1 MRFALV
7 GILFWLSNFANSQ
20 ELSPMNKYGEPAAI
34 ELVAPSAVVVNVNGK
49 QTITLN
55 DVDKLAGIV
64 GALHKSNRTMD
75 AFPTAELSA
84 AWNSCN
90 AMKEEKRLWNK
101 DGFNSIVIFHSGTDS
116 DAKNTHLAKAPLV
129 TAPKDTS
136 RTSGKEEGIA
146 RLMLVNAKMNANTL
160 SFDIKGGAIVSGAY
174 QRVRIITECV
184 FQ

>member
-1 MRFALV
+1 MRFAL
-7 GILFWLSNFANSQ
+7 ISLFLCLFNFANAS
-20 ELSPMNKYGEPAAI
+20 ELSPMSKYGEPAAI

-55 DVDKLAGIV
+55 DLDKLAGIV
-64 GALHKSNRTMD
+64 GGLHKNNRTMD
-75 AFPTAELSA
+75 AFPVSELPA

-90 AMKEEKRLWNK
+90 AMKEEKKLWNK
-101 DGFNSIVIFHSGTDS
+101 DGYNSIVIFQSGADS
-116 DAKNTHLAKAPLV
+116 DAKNTHLVKAPLV

-136 RTSGKEEGIA
+136 RTSGKEEGLA

-160 SFDIKGGAIVSGAY
+160 SFDIKGGAIVPGTY

>member
-1 MRFALV
+1 MRFAL
-7 GILFWLSNFANSQ
+7 ISLLLCLFNLANAS

-34 ELVAPSAVVVNVNGK
+34 ELVAPSGEVKNVNGK
-49 QTITLN
+49 STITLN

-64 GALHKSNRTMD
+64 GALHKNNRTMD
-75 AFPTAELSA
+75 AFPVSELPA

-90 AMKEEKRLWNK
+90 AMKEEKKLWNK
-101 DGFNSIVIFHSGTDS
+101 DGYNSIVIFQSGADS

-146 RLMLVNAKMNANTL
+146 RLMLINAKMNANAL
-160 SFDIKGGAIVSGAY
+160 SFDIKGGVITSGTY